1 MLYYIIISRQNQ
13 RKLPPARLIPVLH
26 RIPVS
31 ERKSAKKKAIYGNKE
46 YNKREKQSCKKGVIL
61 MDTAD
66 QVVEYLW
73 QCGVFF
79 LATARGMQPRV
90 RPMDGVCEYKGN
102 LCFPVLKDSELYQ
115 DLLMNRRAEIS
126 AMHPDKT
133 WISVRG
139 ELEETSDPDALS
151 AMLRTCR
158 DNIDNMHRFRDAAP
172 AIFLLK
178 NGTVRLFSSTGSCRE
193 SSL

>member
-1 MLYYIIISRQNQ
+1 
-13 RKLPPARLIPVLH
+13 
-26 RIPVS
+26 
-31 ERKSAKKKAIYGNKE
+31 
-46 YNKREKQSCKKGVIL
+46 
-61 MDTAD
+61 MDTTG

-79 LATARGMQPRV
+79 LATARGMRPRV

-102 LCFPVLKDSELYQ
+102 LCFSVLKDSELYQ
-115 DLLMNRRAEIS
+115 DLLMNRHAEIS

-133 WISVRG
+133 WISIRG
-139 ELEETSDPDALS
+139 DLEETSDPDALS
-151 AMLRTCR
+151 AMLQTCR
-158 DNIDNMHRFRDAAP
+158 NNIDNMHRFCDAAP

-178 NGTVRLFSSTGSCRE
+178 NGTVRHFGNTGLRRE